1 VDRSI
6 APGLGPDPELIG
18 CCGRAGRHIRRAGAD
33 FDGSGLLYRPTRR
46 HARRVVEAFVVVDL
60 DVLRILELE
69 AGNSAASKAR
79 LDLQSEGVIIV

>member
-1 VDRSI
+1 LAFQRHFCQLRACRPTY
-6 APGLGPDPELIG
+6 APES
-18 CCGRAGRHIRRAGAD
+18 AD